1 MPVSLEDA
9 IPTRFDGPPRVVALG
24 FIIRNGTLVG
34 PIDLFKD
41 ISFDRARE
49 KANEIADYIRM
60 HGPFQPHRLPE
71 VDMEY
76 TSMPKI
82 REKLKN
88 KWKRS

>member
-1 MPVSLEDA
+1 MIS
-9 IPTRFDGPPRVVALG
+9 
-24 FIIRNGTLVG
+24 
-34 PIDLFKD
+34 
-41 ISFDRARE
+41 SFDSARE
-49 KANEIADYIRM
+49 KANEIADYMRM